1 MDKALTKTSLVRQLA
16 DAESAPMVSIL
27 CPLDRTDAGNERDPR
42 QLLALQR
49 EAMQQLVAVVPAD
62 RVATFE
68 QRLRDAI
75 DHVDLRRPHEGVA
88 IFVSEDLGCSVPL
101 DHATEARV
109 VVAGHFAIS
118 ELLHADA
125 ELRSARVL
133 VLSQGRTRC
142 IEMCGDVAVERRDHG
157 FPLTIEAPT
166 EADTPHR
173 NFPLDEHEHAEAAK
187 FVFRAV
193 HRAVTEL
200 QHRDP
205 KALVLV
211 GTERDLAY
219 WNEITKGEDHVVGYV
234 HGNHDSATLDD
245 LTKLVAPVLDARR
258 RERELGYCSEVRE
271 TMTTNAM
278 SGIVDVGAAASE
290 GRARVLVVED
300 GFHSPEVDAAIAD
313 VVRHNGEVVI
323 VRNGDITDLGRI
335 ALLLRY

>member
-16 DAESAPMVSIL
+16 DAETAPMVSIV
-27 CPLDRTDAGNERDPR
+27 CPLDRTDPGNERDPR

-49 EAMQQLVAVVPAD
+49 EAMQQLVAVIPAA
-62 RVATFE
+62 RVTTFE
-68 QRLRDAI
+68 RRLRDAI
-75 DHVDLRRPHEGVA
+75 GHVDLRRPHEGVA
-88 IFVSEDLGCSVPL
+88 IFVSEDLTCTVPL
-101 DHATEARV
+101 DHAVEASV
-109 VVAGHFAIS
+109 AVAGHFVIRV
-118 ELLHADA
+118 LLHDDA

-133 VLSQGRTRC
+133 VLSQSRTRC
-142 IEMCGDVAVERRDHG
+142 IEMCGDVAVERRNQG

-173 NFPLDEHEHAEAAK
+173 DFPLDEHEHAEAAK

-193 HRAVTEL
+193 HRAVAEL

-205 KALVLV
+205 KPLVLV
-211 GTERDLAY
+211 GAERDLAY
-219 WNEITKGEDHVVGYV
+219 WNEIAKGDNHVVGYV
-234 HGNHDSATLDD
+234 HGNYDFDTLDD
-245 LTKLVAPVLDARR
+245 LTKLVTPVLDARR
-258 RERELGYCSEVRE
+258 RDRELTYCTEVRE

-278 SGIVDVGAAASE
+278 SGIVDVGAAAAE

-300 GFHSPEVDAAIAD
+300 GFHSPEVDASIAE
-313 VVRHNGEVVI
+313 VVRHNGEVVV